1 MTEKSK
7 GLTKAQ
13 EIYQNRS
20 SRVKALKEEGKKIIG
35 YPCMYVPTEMI
46 TALDMIPYRT

>member
-20 SRVKALKEEGKKIIG
+20 YRVKDLKEEGKNKD
-35 YPCMYVPTEMI
+35 
-46 TALDMIPYRT
+46 LHR